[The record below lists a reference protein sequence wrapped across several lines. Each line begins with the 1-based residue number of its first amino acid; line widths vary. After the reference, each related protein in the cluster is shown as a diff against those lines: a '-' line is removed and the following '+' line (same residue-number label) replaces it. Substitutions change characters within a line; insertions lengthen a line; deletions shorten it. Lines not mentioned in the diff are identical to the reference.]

1 MVRHLPSRC
10 VLAAL
15 ALIPATAWSD
25 PAPVARTA
33 PAPTAPAPAA
43 AAPSAPA
50 PAPAAPID
58 AAPRFELLDRGD
70 SVEVVAHG
78 VRATRTA
85 VVAVRSRLEVAIAGA
100 PQGKRVAPVDPTVKL
115 VEFDGPDAARVLSV
129 KLGFERPEVKA
140 LARFAQ
146 AIQVGD
152 DLHLLLPRKA
162 PAEGAAAPHLP
173 EPTVPAAL
181 AARVESAV
189 ASVLG
194 PQRAPA
200 AAPPAAPAAA
210 AHAAAP
216 PGASAT
222 PPAASP
228 GASAVPPPAS
238 PGAPPPAVPS
248 AAAPPPAPPSAAAPS
263 DSRAAPRSAADA
275 LAARAQTAPA
285 IAPAIAPARP
295 SAAPDAHPLGSVL
308 VSERD
313 DAWSKLSLYGALG
326 LAAAGAGLWLM
337 RRRRVRP
344 GDIASIE
351 IIAQRSLGGRA
362 RVVWLSAGE
371 REMIVAITGQNVRM
385 LGQWRKTAAQ
395 PAAQTHVEDDEQPV
409 AAPAEKPLSPAVS
422 GLLRLRGRTGQMTAV
437 APDDTADDVRA
448 DELWAKEI
456 LAATTGFRAGAR
468 R

>member
-1 MVRHLPSRC
+1 MLRHLPSRC

-33 PAPTAPAPAA
+33 AAPTAPAPAS
-43 AAPSAPA
+43 AAPSA

-85 VVAVRSRLEVAIAGA
+85 VIAVRSRLEVAIAGA
-100 PQGKRVAPVDPTVKL
+100 PQAKRVAPVDPTVKL
-115 VEFDGPDAARVLSV
+115 VEFDGPEAARVLSV

-146 AIQVGD
+146 AVQVGD

-162 PAEGAAAPHLP
+162 PAEGAPAPRLP

-189 ASVLG
+189 TSVLG

-200 AAPPAAPAAA
+200 AAPPAAPATA

-222 PPAASP
+222 PPPAAP
-228 GASAVPPPAS
+228 GAVPPPAA
-238 PGAPPPAVPS
+238 PGAVPPPAVPS
-248 AAAPPPAPPSAAAPS
+248 ASAPPAPPSAATPS

-285 IAPAIAPARP
+285 IAPARP

-308 VSERD
+308 ASERD

-344 GDIASIE
+344 GDLASIE

-385 LGQWRKTAAQ
+385 LGQWRKTAAL

-422 GLLRLRGRTGQMTAV
+422 GLLRLRGRTGQMAAV